1 MTDLNRKSVF
11 GCFAALV
18 LTYSSAQ
25 VAPAG
30 ARAVTMC
37 EHLKSMQL
45 PRTTITAS
53 DRVEA
58 GAFSSANARG
68 YDYKT
73 LPAFCRVQGVI
84 APSSDSHIEF
94 EVWMPASG
102 WNGKYQGIGN
112 GGFAGEISY
121 SQLASAMNAGYA
133 ASSTDTGHKGG
144 GTDATWALGH
154 PEKVVDYGYRAI
166 HETAEKAK
174 TLIATFYGEAAK
186 HSYFTG
192 CSNGGRQALM
202 EAQRF
207 PGDYDGIIAGAPAA
221 DFTRTATLFASNVHA
236 TSDRAAFVPSS
247 KYEAIEAAVVA
258 ACDARDGVKDRVVS
272 EPTACKFDPAVLL
285 CRDADNDSC
294 LTTAQV
300 TTVKKMYDGLRT
312 GKGQMIFPGF
322 VPGAESG
329 PGGWGLWL
337 SGPKPDA
344 SLEYAFATQ
353 FFKNMVYQKASW
365 DVRTFE
371 VDRDLKAANEAV
383 GRVLNAVD
391 PDLRAFQKK
400 GGKLILFHG
409 WGDAALPPTATT
421 DYHDSIV
428 KTLGQK
434 QTDSFV
440 RTYMVPGLQHCS
452 GGPGADSFGLLP
464 GLPLTEQDPTRNMSA
479 AIVRWVEHGDA
490 PSALVATKYKGKIP
504 AEGTAFTR
512 LLCPYP
518 TIARHKGTGSSDD
531 SANYACSETGR

>member
-207 PGDYDGIIAGAPAA
+207 PGDYDGIIAGAPVNY
-221 DFTRTATLFASNVHA
+221 RTHQLVWEIWIAQAVHTDPASYIPA
-236 TSDRAAFVPSS
+236 E
-247 KYEAIEAAVVA
+247 KYPVIHRTVVE
-258 ACDARDGVKDRVVS
+258 ACDARDGLKDGLIDDPRM
-272 EPTACKFDPAVLL
+272 CRFDPDVLA
-285 CRDADNDSC
+285 CTGDDGPAC
-294 LTTAQV
+294 LSLSQIRAAR
-300 TTVKKMYDGLRT
+300 KIYSPAINPRT
-312 GKGQMIFPGF
+312 NREIFPALQLGS
-322 VPGAESG
+322 EL
-329 PGGWGLWL
+329 GWGALA
-337 SGPKPDA
+337 GPQPADEA
-344 SLEYAFATQ
+344 LQ
-353 FFKNMVYQKASW
+353 FFKSVVFKDASW
-365 DVRTFE
+365 NYRALTFDTAAE
-371 VDRDLKAANEAV
+371 VSDKAAAET
-383 GRVLNAVD
+383 LNVTN
-391 PDLRAFQKK
+391 PDLGAFFRR
-400 GGKLILFHG
+400 GGKLLMYHG
-409 WGDAALPPTATT
+409 WNDQLVAPNNTINYYNSVVDKIGDARRAASSLR
-421 DYHDSIV
+421 
-428 KTLGQK
+428 L
-434 QTDSFV
+434 F
-440 RTYMVPGLQHCS
+440 MVPGLNHCT
-452 GGPGADSFGLLP
+452 GGEGPNTFD
-464 GLPLTEQDPTRNMSA
+464 T
-479 AIVRWVEHGDA
+479 VRALDQWVENGNAPDRIDA
-490 PSALVATKYKGKIP
+490 SHVTDGVVDR
-504 AEGTAFTR
+504 TR
-512 LLCPYP
+512 PLCPYP
-518 TIARHKGTGSSDD
+518 RVARYKGNGSINDA
-531 SANYACSETGR
+531 ANFECRLP